1 MHNAILERV
10 KWSLHVKM
18 INLEKIKYEK
28 CQSPPFYEDLPLNQ
42 VQSPPPPG
50 EVIKIYFPY
59 L

>member
-28 CQSPPFYEDLPLNQ
+28 CQSPPLLRRPAPEPGPES
-42 VQSPPPPG
+42 SPSWG
-50 EVIKIYFPY
+50 GN
-59 L
+59 